1 MYYELFMF
9 CFMKR
14 LWKVFR
20 ENKHHSFILLYGS
33 GHWVVGHYN
42 ATSMF
47 TFPSEVKRVAW
58 PFVRGF
64 HDLNKYSLRNLF
76 GTLVLRL

>member
-1 MYYELFMF
+1 
-9 CFMKR
+9 MKGF
-14 LWKVFR
+14 FR
-20 ENKHHSFILLYGS
+20 ENKHHSFILLYGA
-33 GHWVVGHYN
+33 GHWVVGRYN

-64 HDLNKYSLRNLF
+64 HELNKYSAPSLEHSSSDYSIMN
-76 GTLVLRL
+76 